1 MALFG
6 TIGPRADTGRREIGG
21 GPTTTSWRSPS
32 YYILWWSE
40 DVVGGSGVMWWADS
54 KNWFL
59 RENLLPAFSLTRA
72 RARSPD

>member
-32 YYILWWSE
+32 LYFMVRMI
-40 DVVGGSGVMWWADS
+40 M
-54 KNWFL
+54 
-59 RENLLPAFSLTRA
+59 
-72 RARSPD
+72 